1 MDRKQGWRHPLHP
14 SGLEFAIPE
23 TPSSAERMT
32 HPELSDVLIGLRLG
46 TSASDL
52 HGSLIGYLCGGGKA
66 DADSW
71 LAALEIDVDPDE
83 VGKTPQLRQ
92 FFQDCGE
99 QLDDS
104 DLGFAPLLPADETAI
119 ALRAEALAEWCRGF
133 LGGLGLAGVGTSKA
147 ALSPDAREI
156 IGDFSTIAGSGF
168 SYAGNEEDE
177 EALSEIIEFVRV
189 GVLLLYGESGSPPTG
204 KRPSIARRSVH

>member
-1 MDRKQGWRHPLHP
+1 
-14 SGLEFAIPE
+14 
-23 TPSSAERMT
+23 MT

-66 DADSW
+66 DADGW
-71 LAALEIDVDPDE
+71 FAALELDVDPAE
-83 VGKTPQLRQ
+83 AGKTPQLRA
-92 FFQDCGE
+92 FYRECRD

-104 DLGFAPLLPADETAI
+104 ELGFAPLLPDDETAI

-133 LGGLGLAGVGTSKA
+133 LGGLGLAGVGASRA

-168 SYAGNEEDE
+168 SYAGNDEDE

-189 GVLLLYGESGSPPTG
+189 GVLLLYGELGNPPAG
-204 KRPSIARRSVH
+204 KHPSIAGRSVH